1 MFLWALSS
9 VQDRVDS
16 VTSMATLVQMV
27 FPKHRFGDA
36 EIILGEM
43 FEKVTAED
51 ESCESEVT
59 YYFTP

>member
-1 MFLWALSS
+1 
-9 VQDRVDS
+9 
-16 VTSMATLVQMV
+16 MATLVQKF

-43 FEKVTAED
+43 FEKATAED